1 MGDALNG
8 RTALVTGA
16 GSGIGAATARLL
28 AQDGAT
34 VLMMGRREALLRESR
49 EALLEQV
56 PGARLEIFAGDAT
69 KEADVRAAL
78 AKAHSLAGRLDM
90 LAATIG
96 GGKVKPLLL
105 QDAATFMRDYEL
117 NVVSA
122 FLLVRY
128 GVPLMAPGGSIV
140 CISTAVAVQ
149 PFPGLSSYAAAKA
162 GLERFVKAA
171 ALELGGAR
179 IRINAVRPGMTRSP
193 TNAYMYANP
202 DLVKRYESETILGRT
217 GEPED
222 IARAV
227 RFFAGPESGWVTG
240 QSISADGGQE
250 QGKIPDMLDAIY
262 GKDVMDQVRAGRPP
276 VVDAAP
282 GTDDAQR
289 TSA

>member
-1 MGDALNG
+1 
-8 RTALVTGA
+8 VTGA
-16 GSGIGAATARLL
+16 GSGIGHAIVRALAA
-28 AQDGAT
+28 DGAS
-34 VLMMGRREALLRESR
+34 VLMMGRREGLLGESR
-49 EALLEQV
+49 DALRREI
-56 PGARLEIFAGDAT
+56 PDARLEIFSGDAT
-69 KEADVRAAL
+69 KETDVRAAL
-78 AKAHSLAGRLDM
+78 AKAHAMSGRLDI
-90 LAATIG
+90 LVAVVG
-96 GGKVKPLLL
+96 GGKVKPLLM
-105 QDAATFMRDYEL
+105 QDAATLVRDYEL

-128 GVPLMAPGGSIV
+128 GVPLMQAGGAVV

-171 ALELGGAR
+171 ALELGGAG

-202 DLVKRYESETILGRT
+202 ELVRRYEDETLLGRT

-250 QGKIPDMLDAIY
+250 QGKVPDMLDAIY

-276 VVDAAP
+276 ATETAPLASDALDGMA
-282 GTDDAQR
+282 
-289 TSA
+289 